1 MPEASFSLNN
11 LLDLQNKIKR
21 DPTGYHDDFVQ
32 AHLYFKTCIDL
43 FELEPAQPHKHL
55 QQLILF
61 MAYITPCYRQE
72 LSQLSS
78 LFRGILLRHKN
89 NLHPHLRLSFCKAL
103 TFYRNRDIVTPVFIL
118 ETFFELCSCQ
128 DKQLRSFI
136 KNFMKNDLRKINEK
150 NYDKKLNSQLQILVF
165 TKLKVS
171 NVSIAKVALM
181 LLCDMFRKRIWTDS
195 KVVNAISNCLFSTQP
210 VILVKALAFFV
221 KRDESGEIEIADSD
235 SEKSDEGERKNKY
248 EQQLKSL
255 LQAKVVTKK
264 TKRKARKLDRAK
276 KLLKKEQKEEKIV
289 DNLSALDLIYD
300 AQSLGERLLKYLSK
314 YNGKLHVKLMMMDLI
329 SRLIG
334 VHKLTILNFFPFI
347 QRYLHVNQR
356 EVTKV
361 LLFAA
366 QAVHDEIPDDVIEKL
381 VLFICYNFI
390 SDQNADEVCKLCSR
404 RKLLN
409 GLQLFNSMSSNEL
422 RWLKYVGQARIK

>member
-1 MPEASFSLNN
+1 MPQPSFSLNN

-21 DPTGYHDDFVQ
+21 DPTGYREDFVQ

-61 MAYITPCYRQE
+61 MSYITPSYRQE

-78 LFRGILLRHKN
+78 MFRGVLIRHKN

-103 TFYRNRDIVTPVFIL
+103 TFYRNREIVSPVFTI

-136 KNFMKNDLRKINEK
+136 KNFMRNDLRKINK
-150 NYDKKLNSQLQILVF
+150 KHQDKKLNSQLQSIVF

-171 NVSIAKVALM
+171 NAGISKVALM
-181 LLCDMFRKRIWTDS
+181 LLCDMFRKRIWTEP

-210 VILVKALAFFV
+210 VILVKALTFFV
-221 KRDESGEIEIADSD
+221 KRDESGEIEVNDSD

-248 EQQLKSL
+248 EAQLKSL

-264 TKRKARKLDRAK
+264 TKRKARKLERAK
-276 KLLKKEQKEEKIV
+276 KLLKKEEKEEKVV
-289 DNLSALDLIYD
+289 DNLSALDMIYD
-300 AQSLGERLLKYLSK
+300 AQSLAERLLKYLSN
-314 YNGKLHVKLMMMDLI
+314 YNGKLHIKLMMMDLV

-334 VHKLTILNFFPFI
+334 VHRLSVLNFFPYI

-366 QAVHDEIPDDVIEKL
+366 QAVHEEIPDDVIEKL
-381 VLFICYNFI
+381 VMFICYNFI
-390 SDQNADEVCKLCSR
+390 TDQNADEVGNVLFLVEYHSSSLAKLAV
-404 RKLLN
+404 
-409 GLQLFNSMSSNEL
+409 FSSKIRVNFL
-422 RWLKYVGQARIK
+422 G